1 MDYAWKLQSIST
13 VAWKDPSPMP
23 MLSKGPYVTMD
34 GTSQRIKASKPS
46 QPANEKGRRGKG
58 IMEREDNLRFYQ
70 GTSTREAAP
79 VSRDKVIV
87 TVNLDPGI
95 RT

>member
-1 MDYAWKLQSIST
+1 ML
-13 VAWKDPSPMP
+13 
-23 MLSKGPYVTMD
+23 MLSKEPYVMMD
-34 GTSQRIKASKPS
+34 RTSQRKRMLMPG
-46 QPANEKGRRGKG
+46 QPAKEKGRRGKG